1 MTDLN
6 KTKIPNIAVSAD
18 QLMPTSVLEAQLV
31 TAARKPEPV
40 GEQVLLTEVGKLT
53 GSEVGANLKSSPIDT
68 EIKIPTQKLEFKS
81 DSPTANIPQPT
92 QLNQPPEVIVK
103 VVTVPIEK
111 PVQTATNIAT
121 SGNIGQTILGQTV
134 TNNSTLINRSAREIM
149 AATEREVIKSSSAT
163 ANTAKA
169 TSENSKL
176 LVNSI
181 LKEGASILSDKEP
194 ISSFESTD
202 FSKLEDSIM
211 AAYLPS
217 DFKKELTS
225 AGVKLGGIDSVLTAA
240 EKVNSGE
247 SAKSGAIKNLKDDLA
262 SVKSGKLADSNSLK
276 QILTPD
282 KTLEKSVT
290 KLTRELPESINN
302 LSSSFS
308 TFSPQSSNITNVTN
322 EGTRIDQS
330 STVNST
336 RSERDQMKQSGE
348 AQTAS
353 QNQAGFNQNEFYLQ
367 AIYAALVSGKI
378 RVKIENV

>member
-1 MTDLN
+1 
-6 KTKIPNIAVSAD
+6 
-18 QLMPTSVLEAQLV
+18 
-31 TAARKPEPV
+31 
-40 GEQVLLTEVGKLT
+40 
-53 GSEVGANLKSSPIDT
+53 
-68 EIKIPTQKLEFKS
+68 
-81 DSPTANIPQPT
+81 
-92 QLNQPPEVIVK
+92 
-103 VVTVPIEK
+103 
-111 PVQTATNIAT
+111 
-121 SGNIGQTILGQTV
+121 
-134 TNNSTLINRSAREIM
+134 
-149 AATEREVIKSSSAT
+149 
-163 ANTAKA
+163 
-169 TSENSKL
+169 
-176 LVNSI
+176 
-181 LKEGASILSDKEP
+181 
-194 ISSFESTD
+194 
-202 FSKLEDSIM
+202 M